1 MRKFVFLLVV
11 LLIVPIIPAKTAST
25 NIPKPMAERI
35 IILKPVEFDS
45 EQNLRNLTQEAQN
58 NIISNLED
66 LMQNGEVSDYRAY
79 WIQNA
84 VFARG
89 VPDKLDN
96 FKVFPEVQA
105 VIPNKK
111 MYLPHTRKSN
121 LQTATEWNLEM
132 VKVPSA
138 WSQTKGEG
146 ALIGVLDSGCDST
159 HPELKDKI
167 KSFAAFDNY
176 GRKTTQTIATDEDGH
191 GTAVSSIIAGNT
203 VGVAPDAKLIVGS
216 VIPYGGG
223 SLSQILAGLQWIA
236 DPDNDPETKDYPLV
250 VNMSFGAAGTS
261 DLLLPGI
268 KNLKNLG
275 ILPVSSIGNDGE
287 GYTSNPGNLE
297 EVFSVGSVDYKMN
310 ASVFSSGD
318 NVVWEN
324 DEDSFTLVKPD
335 ICAPGESVRVA
346 GLHRTYD
353 VMDGT
358 SFASPH
364 VAGLCAL
371 LLSKNPEIAPED
383 LKNAIIS
390 SSRDL
395 GKTGKDKRFGY
406 GLIDCVGSLEQLNTK
421 ERTTI
426 TISWPPRAPLWGSIK
441 LQSGEDT
448 YDISKIQARSFT
460 YMKTPGT
467 TATVSAFGFNSKN
480 ADTKEITL
488 DPLTWRKVVFA
499 VQSSNG
505 GAPLDSTVRIK
516 GSPLPDFSSPDGE
529 ITAFL
534 PDGSYTAWATS
545 FGHANKDF
553 PVSVSGDTS
562 MSVELQEAQ
571 IAFIDDRKAVFG
583 ISPSPIKARLRRA
596 FDRLNIPYFIW
607 STISGRVSATQLQ
620 KYKTLF
626 WLSGGAL
633 SAKET
638 GILAP
643 YMDNGGKLILM
654 SGYYGGGYFDTSDS
668 TSFLQSY
675 FHCTPDYEGGATIT
689 HHDGNSYKSL
699 ALGKFDGFIAS
710 TSLKPMSEKSKPMF
724 MFAGTNPRRYA
735 GLSVSS
741 IKSQGIILG
750 FVINDIVSDEDR
762 AWIAKTCVESFPES
776 FSWRA
781 TVATTN
787 QKTIK
792 GTVTLGDESLEFE
805 DSKIFIPHVMASG
818 ATATVSSFGY
828 TDTKIQLSKTNH
840 PDNITLS
847 LAQRGELAVSLNKA
861 GYILFDDVPVEPVA
875 VKERDSINLPFGTY
889 NVTIASKGFLSQ
901 SLEVKVPGSIATT
914 LIDTP
919 LTVLVKD
926 SSSKESSEKPPF
938 YENLSQIGMPTRK
951 VDELTAKDIVSSGL
965 LIWSASS
972 MLSLQDI
979 KMIDQVRYA
988 LSCNANIIISGPQLC
1003 QKFDGLVNIESNSA
1017 NIYASMG
1024 GNKLSQMLISYSKA
1038 NDIYEVSL
1046 PVLGGGE
1053 TLATYLGSGPSIVR
1067 YGKLIA
1073 TSFSFDS
1080 IDLTMTKTEL
1090 IRRLCAL
1097 LGFDLGKLSQPVIA
1111 SPTAP
1116 TNQDTVEVTGFC
1128 PSGSQSYAVIENNRH
1143 PITLDL
1149 EGFFVLK
1156 LKLNEGKYQSYIVS
1170 KLGNLTS
1177 ASEPIEISVDRT
1189 PPVISVI
1196 CPRGGRT
1203 SAAQIEV
1210 LVNVK
1215 GAKEVRIDGIATPLS
1230 GQLLR
1235 KKIQGGTGIILISAV
1250 DFAGNRSNLIARYKP
1265 EPTYLTDSVTS
1276 KASFEIAQ
1284 LGLSNSI
1291 PSDWNLF
1298 EPKKAVQRKTL
1309 AVFLCKTLNLSL
1321 SQTKSAFSD
1330 INGIPEESYIHTLVA
1345 NRIVLGQGKFEPEKP
1360 ATKEF
1365 ICQMLANYF
1374 KLTQQNEKI
1383 PFSDVTSKD
1392 PNFKVISM
1400 CLKAGLINSSDSRLF
1415 TLGKFGL
1422 GLSMSREQMAI
1433 ILYNTLVNIAKG
1445 N

>member
-1 MRKFVFLLVV
+1 MRKFVFLLVA
-11 LLIVPIIPAKTAST
+11 LLIVPIYPSNTGST
-25 NIPKPMAERI
+25 NISKPMAERI
-35 IILKPVEFDS
+35 IILKPVDFDS
-45 EQNLRNLTQEAQN
+45 ASSLRSSTQDAQN
-58 NIISNLED
+58 GIINALED
-66 LMQNGEVSDYRAY
+66 LMQKNEVSDYRAF

-84 VFARG
+84 IFAKG
-89 VPDKLDN
+89 LPDKLDN
-96 FKVFPEVQA
+96 FRSFPGVQA
-105 VIPNKK
+105 VIPNNKV
-111 MYLPHTRKSN
+111 YLPHTKRSRFE
-121 LQTATEWNLEM
+121 TATEWNLDM
-132 VKVPSA
+132 VKASLA

-176 GRKTTQTIATDEDGH
+176 GRKTSQTIATDEDGH
-191 GTAVSSIIAGNT
+191 GTAVSSIIAGST
-203 VGVAPDAKLIVGS
+203 VGVAPEAKLIVGS

-310 ASVFSSGD
+310 ASIFSSGD
-318 NVVWEN
+318 NVLWEN

-371 LLSKNPEIAPED
+371 LLSKNPGIAPED
-383 LKNAIIS
+383 LKSAIIKS
-390 SSRDL
+390 SLDL
-395 GKTGKDKRFGY
+395 GKPGKDKRFGN
-406 GLIDCVGSLEQLNTK
+406 GLIDCVGSIEKLSVKQ
-421 ERTTI
+421 RSTI
-426 TISWPPRAPLWGSIK
+426 SISWPPRAPLWGSIK
-441 LQSGEDT
+441 LQSGEDA
-448 YDISKIQARSFT
+448 YDVSKIQAKSFT
-460 YMKTPGT
+460 YMKSPGDA
-467 TATVSAFGFNSKN
+467 ATLSAFGFNPKSVD
-480 ADTKEITL
+480 ASEVVL
-488 DPLTWRKVVFA
+488 DPLTWRKVVFT
-499 VQSSNG
+499 VQSSG
-505 GAPLDSTVRIK
+505 GGVPLDSTVRIK

-534 PDGSYTAWATS
+534 PDGNYTAWATS

-553 PVSVSGDTS
+553 PVSVSGDMS

-583 ISPSPIKARLRRA
+583 ILPSPIRARLRRA
-596 FDRLNIPYFIW
+596 FDNLKIPYFIW
-607 STISGRVSATQLQ
+607 STTSGRVSSTQLQ

-675 FHCTPDYEGGATIT
+675 FHCAPDYEGGTTIT

-699 ALGKFDGFIAS
+699 ALGKFDGYISS
-710 TSLKPMSEKSKPMF
+710 TSLKPLSDKATPMF

-735 GLSVSS
+735 GLAVSS

-750 FVINDIVSDEDR
+750 FAINDIVSDEDR
-762 AWIAKTCVESFPES
+762 AWAAKTCVESFPES
-776 FSWRA
+776 FSWGA
-781 TVATTN
+781 SVLTSN
-787 QKTIK
+787 QKAVK

-805 DSKIFIPHVMASG
+805 DSKIFIPHVLASG
-818 ATATVSSFGY
+818 DTAAVSSFGY
-828 TDTKIQLSKTNH
+828 TDTKVQLSKSNH
-840 PDNITLS
+840 PKNVTLN
-847 LAQRGELAVSLNKA
+847 LAQKGELAVSLNKPA
-861 GYILFDDVPVEPVA
+861 FILFEDVPVEPIA
-875 VKERDSINLPFGTY
+875 VKERDSISLPYGTY
-889 NVTIASKGFLSQ
+889 NVTIASKGFLPQ
-901 SLEVKVPGSIATT
+901 TLEVKVPGSINTT
-914 LIDTP
+914 LISTP

-926 SSSKESSEKPPF
+926 SSGKESSENQPF
-938 YENLSQIGMPTRK
+938 YENLSQIGMPTKR
-951 VDELTAKDIVSSGL
+951 VDELTTKDIVSSGL
-965 LIWSASS
+965 LIWSAPS
-972 MLSLQDI
+972 MLSLQDT

-988 LSCNANIIISGPQLC
+988 LGCDANIIISGPQLC
-1003 QKFDGLVNIESNSA
+1003 QKFDGLVKIDSNSA

-1024 GNKLSQMLISYSKA
+1024 GSRLSNMLISYSKA
-1038 NDIYEVSL
+1038 NDDYDVSL

-1053 TLATYLGSGPSIVR
+1053 TLASYLGSGSSVVR
-1067 YGKLIA
+1067 YGRLIA
-1073 TSFSFDS
+1073 TAFSFDS
-1080 IDLTMTKTEL
+1080 IDLPMTKTEL

-1111 SPTAP
+1111 SPSAP
-1116 TNQDTVEVTGFC
+1116 TNQETIEITGFC
-1128 PSGSQSYAVIENNRH
+1128 PPGSQSYAVIENQRH

-1156 LKLNEGKYQSYIVS
+1156 LKLAEGKYQCYIVS

-1177 ASEPIEISVDRT
+1177 ASEPLEINVDRT
-1189 PPVISVI
+1189 PPAISVV
-1196 CPRGGRT
+1196 CPRGGKT
-1203 SAAQIEV
+1203 SATQLEV
-1210 LVNVK
+1210 LANIK
-1215 GAKEVRIDGIATPLS
+1215 GAKEVKVDGMLTTLS

-1235 KKIQGGTGIILISAV
+1235 KKIQAGTGIILISAV
-1250 DFAGNRSNLIARYKP
+1250 DFAGNKTNHIARYRP
-1265 EPTYLTDSVTS
+1265 EPSYLADSPSS
-1276 KASFEIAQ
+1276 KASFEISQ
-1284 LGLSNSI
+1284 LGLSNAI
-1291 PSDWNLF
+1291 PTEWNLF

-1309 AVFLCKTLNLSL
+1309 AVLLCKTLNLKET
-1321 SQTKSAFSD
+1321 QTKSAYTD
-1330 INGIPEESYIHTLVA
+1330 IKGIPEENCIHTLAA
-1345 NRIVLGQGKFEPEKP
+1345 NKIISGQGKFEPEKP
-1360 ATKEF
+1360 ATKELL
-1365 ICQMLANYF
+1365 CQMLANHF
-1374 KLTQQNEKI
+1374 KLAQQNDKM
-1383 PFSDVTSKD
+1383 PFSDISSKD
-1392 PNFKVISM
+1392 PNFKAVSM
-1400 CLKAGLINSSDSRLF
+1400 CLKAGLISSSDSRLF

-1422 GLSMSREQMAI
+1422 GLLLSREQMAI